1 MEHINMCP
9 VLRPAHGRDCTNNG
23 LSSRLDYVTVV
34 KDVPYIMTHWN
45 GNTYYERPDEVAV
58 RKYCHKKKI
67 NEATVLILCDK
78 TNNPTYTPYLKP
90 IEDVWNPKGKNHKL
104 GPMMGGNYVIVR
116 EGNEYYTNEKVVRV
130 HDRYETQEEND
141 TLSR

>member
-9 VLRPAHGRDCTNNG
+9 VLRPANGVDCTNGG
-23 LSSRLDYVTVV
+23 LTSRLPYVTVIT
-34 KDVPYIMTHWN
+34 DVPYITTNWEN
-45 GNTYYERPDEVAV
+45 KTYYERPDEVAV

-67 NEATVLILCDK
+67 NEASVLILCDK
-78 TNNPTYTPYLKP
+78 TNNPIYTPYLKP
-90 IEDVWNPKGKNHKL
+90 IDDVYNPKGKNHKV

-116 EGNEYYTNEKVVRV
+116 TGNTQYTTENVYRV